1 MRRSIMNWRHLRV
14 GTRLALGFALI
25 LLLTLWVA
33 LTALSSQQDSQKSI
47 ELMMREQQFG
57 REALRLSVLQN
68 RFALSLD
75 PGDAELVRQSIAS
88 MQDQLGEF
96 SARWPQSDSETV
108 DKALAEFSLSFED
121 LSVELVRSVAAQ
133 LGMLEHA
140 QEMSSSFYG
149 AFLDQLDILGAELQQ
164 SDSQT
169 PQDLFQLE
177 QVVGLNEKLQK
188 IRDSELRWVLA
199 PNDQYISDWEVRVN
213 DAANSIRNLVTRM
226 PEEQSETLMGAL
238 AALDS
243 YRAGFEGYYDSVEQS
258 RVEAEKADVAA
269 ENVGVLLQQL
279 NSQRLNSLQM
289 QGKDD
294 RSSLLVALVL
304 ALVAGGLLAWYMRKS
319 IVDPLSDC
327 VAMVSRITDGDLSVV
342 DLKQN
347 GTDEV
352 GQLQIAM
359 QHMAERLNN
368 MVVGIHGDVQH
379 LDQAAT
385 ALLTVT
391 LRTKLGL
398 EQQEV
403 ETEQVASAVHEMT
416 MTAHEVARSAE
427 ETSRA
432 ADQASDL
439 GREGEEILER
449 TRQTGEQLVSEMA
462 AGNKA
467 VLSLDSESQKIGQVL
482 DVIRSVAEQTNLLA
496 LNAAIEAARAGE
508 YGRGFAVVADEV
520 RSLAIRTGASISE
533 IETLVA
539 KLQSAGDEAR
549 VRMQRCEDLSGDV
562 YSLSEKSSDALGRIS
577 AAVTLMEKMNHQIA
591 TAAEQQSA
599 VSQEIS
605 ESVDRVKVIA
615 GAGLRD
621 SDGLETS
628 VNDVREVGHRL
639 KSAVGRFSV

>member
-1 MRRSIMNWRHLRV
+1 MRLPIMNWRHLRV

-25 LLLTLWVA
+25 LVLTLWVA

-47 ELMMREQQFG
+47 ELMMHEQQLG
-57 REALRLSVLQN
+57 HEALRLSVLQN

-75 PGDAELVRQSIAS
+75 PVDAELVRQSIAG
-88 MQDQLGEF
+88 MQDRLGGF
-96 SARWPQSDSETV
+96 SASWPQSDSETV
-108 DKALAEFSLSFED
+108 AKALAEFSLSFED
-121 LSVELVRSVAAQ
+121 LSVELARSVAAQ
-133 LGMLEHA
+133 LDMLEHA

-188 IRDSELRWVLA
+188 IRDSELRWVLD

-213 DAANSIRNLVTRM
+213 DAANSIRSLATRM
-226 PEEQSETLMGAL
+226 PEEQSETLTEAL

-243 YRAGFEGYYDSVEQS
+243 YRTGFEGYYDSVEQS
-258 RVEAEKADVAA
+258 RIAAANADVAA
-269 ENVGVLLQQL
+269 ENVGVVLQQL
-279 NSQRLNSLQM
+279 NDQRLNALQA

-294 RSSLLVALVL
+294 RSSLLVALIL
-304 ALVAGGLLAWYMRKS
+304 ALAAGGLLAWFLRKS

-327 VAMVSRITDGDLSVV
+327 VDMVGRITDGDLSVA
-342 DLKQN
+342 DFKQN

-352 GQLQIAM
+352 GQLQVAM
-359 QHMAERLNN
+359 QHMAERLNK

-385 ALLTVT
+385 ALRTVT
-391 LRTKLGL
+391 SRTKQGL
-398 EQQEV
+398 EQQEA
-403 ETEQVASAVHEMT
+403 ETDQVASAVHEMT

-427 ETSRA
+427 ETSQA
-432 ADQASDL
+432 ANQVSDL
-439 GREGEEILER
+439 GREGEAILER
-449 TRQTGEQLVSEMA
+449 TRQTSEQLVSQMA

-508 YGRGFAVVADEV
+508 NGRGFAVVADEV
-520 RSLAIRTGASISE
+520 RSLAMRTGASISE
-533 IETLVA
+533 IETLVCQ
-539 KLQSAGDEAR
+539 LQSAGDEAR
-549 VRMQRCEDLSGDV
+549 ERMQRCEDLSGDV
-562 YSLSEKSSDALGRIS
+562 YSLSEKSSDALGRIA
-577 AAVTLMEKMNHQIA
+577 AAVDLMEKMSHQIA
-591 TAAEQQSA
+591 TAAEQQSV

-605 ESVDRVKVIA
+605 ESVDRVKAIA
-615 GAGLRD
+615 GDGLRD

-628 VNDVREVGHRL
+628 VNGVREVGHRL
-639 KSAVGRFSV
+639 KSAVGRFSI